1 MVNRV
6 LVMRHA
12 HRYSDTYSIGDDPQ
26 LTPQGHEQAQQVAE
40 LLRSRDLPL
49 VAIFRCAGARAPAAA
64 AHTVIIPV
72 EVWRAEV
79 SCSQLILDS
88 SANTRCTGPSSQ
100 LALAAL
106 NPDSGPTGCG
116 DGSPDPG
123 GPLFW

>member
-49 VAIFRCAGARAPAAA
+49 VAIFRCAVRPRAR
-64 AHTVIIPV
+64 
-72 EVWRAEV
+72 
-79 SCSQLILDS
+79 S
-88 SANTRCTGPSSQ
+88 SAHSYHTR
-100 LALAAL
+100 
-106 NPDSGPTGCG
+106 
-116 DGSPDPG
+116 GSVARG
-123 GPLFW
+123 SLVLSARLGIVG